1 MYAARS
7 RYHDMMGSVKD
18 FVKTHNV
25 PQDLAER
32 VIDYV
37 TSTWAITKGIDT
49 AKVGC
54 FLDNDGTS
62 IQKKKL
68 KFGLRYVIDQLCSQN
83 SSEAVLGLLRFNI
96 KALRCLHKALKRA
109 LNLGNHSDFQAIMLV
124 FLVMAI
130 ITRITHQTYFL
141 SRELRKN

>member
-49 AKVGC
+49 AKVRPD
-54 FLDNDGTS
+54 FVLDE
-62 IQKKKL
+62 
-68 KFGLRYVIDQLCSQN
+68 
-83 SSEAVLGLLRFNI
+83 SSDTLLN
-96 KALRCLHKALKRA
+96 
-109 LNLGNHSDFQAIMLV
+109 
-124 FLVMAI
+124 
-130 ITRITHQTYFL
+130 
-141 SRELRKN
+141 

>member
-49 AKVGC
+49 AKVGV
-54 FLDNDGTS
+54 
-62 IQKKKL
+62 
-68 KFGLRYVIDQLCSQN
+68 RP
-83 SSEAVLGLLRFNI
+83 SSA
-96 KALRCLHKALKRA
+96 
-109 LNLGNHSDFQAIMLV
+109 S
-124 FLVMAI
+124 
-130 ITRITHQTYFL
+130 TRI
-141 SRELRKN
+141 SRMLQGF